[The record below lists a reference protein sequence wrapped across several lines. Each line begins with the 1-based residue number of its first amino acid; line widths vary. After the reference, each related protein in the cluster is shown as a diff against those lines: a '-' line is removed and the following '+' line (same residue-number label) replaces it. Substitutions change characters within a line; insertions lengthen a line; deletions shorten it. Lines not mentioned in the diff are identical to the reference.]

1 MGHYWDRKAK
11 EVLGITDF
19 DLVEGLAKDRGDIE
33 VVRDQG
39 PLSQHTNRND
49 KKQES
54 PELTV
59 TELEVALDK
68 RIRERRELIQKIAA
82 MELEL
87 DLMHEALDALLPSRE
102 EQDKLLDQLRIMYS
116 PEVAGEAPELPD
128 WSDTK
133 EEFNRSYED
142 LIEK

>member
-1 MGHYWDRKAK
+1 MGIFKDREAK
-11 EVLGITDF
+11 EALDVTDF
-19 DLVEGLAKDRGDIE
+19 DLVERLAKDRGDIE
-33 VVRDQG
+33 VVRDRG
-39 PLSQHTNRND
+39 PLSQHTNRNS

-59 TELEVALDK
+59 AELEMALDK
-68 RIRERRELIQKIAA
+68 RIRERRELIQRIAV

-87 DLMHEALDALLPSRE
+87 DLMREALDALLPSRE

-116 PEVAGEAPELPD
+116 PEVDGEAPELPD

-133 EEFNRSYED
+133 EEFNRSYKD
-142 LIEK
+142 LIKE